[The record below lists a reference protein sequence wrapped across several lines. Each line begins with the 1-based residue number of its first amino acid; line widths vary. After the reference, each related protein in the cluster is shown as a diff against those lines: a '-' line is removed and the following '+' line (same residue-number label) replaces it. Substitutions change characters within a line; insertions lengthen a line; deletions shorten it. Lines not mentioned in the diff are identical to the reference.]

1 MDLRNRS
8 SELRRVIGLVLMGID
23 VKEAAVVQASSSQV
37 NDGEWW
43 EVPWVTVKRR
53 IEGDRTG
60 WHASPRG
67 RDLCLRR
74 RETIALKDIG
84 GLGGSGPPSHSD

>member
-1 MDLRNRS
+1 MDLGNRS
-8 SELRRVIGLVLMGID
+8 SEPRRVIGLVLMGTD
-23 VKEAAVVQASSSQV
+23 VKEAAAVVQASTSQV

-43 EVPWVTVKRR
+43 EVLWVTVKRR

-67 RDLCLRR
+67 RDLCLRS
-74 RETIALKDIG
+74 RETIALK
-84 GLGGSGPPSHSD
+84 